1 MYESIPK
8 ILSVAI
14 NPRTGDVF
22 KPGDAIYKGELLGY
36 TGRTRNAYNVTNKH
50 LHLVYKVK
58 NANGVYLFVN
68 PEEIINGFVNWKD
81 GDPST
86 KIIVDG
92 QIISVEC
99 DTEDKVNFL

>member
-1 MYESIPK
+1 MY
-8 ILSVAI
+8 A
-14 NPRTGDVF
+14 
-22 KPGDAIYKGELLGY
+22 
-36 TGRTRNAYNVTNKH
+36 
-50 LHLVYKVK
+50 
-58 NANGVYLFVN
+58 N

-81 GDPST
+81 GDSST